1 MKVLLAAVNA
11 KYIHSNLGVYSL
23 KAYGESRVPGLAVEI
38 GEYTIN
44 HRMDLVLQDIYLKK
58 PEFLGFS
65 CYIWNISQVEELAED
80 LSKLLPGVRIWLGGP
95 EASYRAEELLKA
107 HPWAE
112 GVMAGEGE
120 ETFACL
126 MRAMERGEDLSGVDG
141 ILYRNSQGE
150 LVRTPPRAPMCMDEI
165 PFAYG
170 DLKGFENRIIYYESS
185 RGCPFSCS
193 YCLSSID
200 KSVRFRSLELVRREL
215 DFFLEKKVPQV
226 KFVDRTFNCRKSHTM
241 AVWSHILDHDNGVT
255 NFHFEISAALL
266 DEEEIR
272 LLNRMRPG
280 LVQLEIGVQ
289 STNPETIREIRRKMD
304 LERLEA
310 AVDAVRRGNN
320 VHQHLDLIAG
330 LPWEDYGSFARSFD
344 RVYGMKPDQ
353 LQLGFLKVLRGSY
366 MAEAAGEYGLI
377 ARSCPPYEVLSTR
390 WLPYEDVIRLKGIEE
405 MVEVYYN
412 SRQFTETLGVLAE
425 EWGSPFALFENLARY
440 YVEKGLLGI
449 SHSRLARYEIL
460 YRFLGEA
467 GLDLEKYRDLL
478 MVDLYLRENAKS
490 RPSFAPDPGSF
501 KGRLREIPELRGRG
515 KMVHGEILGDG
526 RILLFDY
533 ERRDPLTGN
542 AAVKEISAE

>member
-1 MKVLLAAVNA
+1 MKA
-11 KYIHSNLGVYSL
+11 L
-23 KAYGESRVPGLAVEI
+23 K
-38 GEYTIN
+38 
-44 HRMDLVLQDIYLKK
+44 
-58 PEFLGFS
+58 
-65 CYIWNISQVEELAED
+65 
-80 LSKLLPGVRIWLGGP
+80 
-95 EASYRAEELLKA
+95 
-107 HPWAE
+107 
-112 GVMAGEGE
+112 
-120 ETFACL
+120 
-126 MRAMERGEDLSGVDG
+126 
-141 ILYRNSQGE
+141 
-150 LVRTPPRAPMCMDEI
+150 
-165 PFAYG
+165 
-170 DLKGFENRIIYYESS
+170 
-185 RGCPFSCS
+185 
-193 YCLSSID
+193 
-200 KSVRFRSLELVRREL
+200 
-215 DFFLEKKVPQV
+215 
-226 KFVDRTFNCRKSHTM
+226 
-241 AVWSHILDHDNGVT
+241 
-255 NFHFEISAALL
+255 
-266 DEEEIR
+266 
-272 LLNRMRPG
+272 
-280 LVQLEIGVQ
+280 
-289 STNPETIREIRRKMD
+289 
-304 LERLEA
+304 
-310 AVDAVRRGNN
+310 
-320 VHQHLDLIAG
+320 
-330 LPWEDYGSFARSFD
+330 
-344 RVYGMKPDQ
+344 
-353 LQLGFLKVLRGSY
+353 GSY
-366 MAEAAGEYGLI
+366 MAEAAGEYGLV